1 MAYQIASDP
10 VPEGADMSDAPME
23 AASPDAAKADAAVG
37 SLGLRSTSPGAPEP
51 AAAPAKAAD
60 GKVTLATEPP
70 LGSLTLSPLGDE
82 EGVIITEA
90 GTEVDAETA
99 ERAHAEAMLAGF
111 RLREV

>member
-10 VPEGADMSDAPME
+10 VPEGADMSDAPMD
-23 AASPDAAKADAAVG
+23 APSPDAAKADAAVG

-51 AAAPAKAAD
+51 AAAAPAAD